1 MRTGKISESILKR
14 SILRQIKNYRD
25 EIRKG
30 AGVGEDC
37 AFFTWKSSASMED
50 TGQDRLAVSTQTI
63 TFPVRRAGYL
73 AVMAAANNLAA
84 SGAQPLAVTLALTF
98 PPDAEEAEL
107 DIQIVGGHTEVSQA
121 VNSPV
126 ISATVMGKV
135 MKPEAEKRNAAQMDI
150 VMSKWIG
157 LEGTAILADEKE
169 KELTERYPIS
179 LIQVAKECG
188 NYLSIASEAAIALKS
203 GVYAMHDVRNGGIF
217 GALWEL
223 SQKLGVGLNIDL
235 KNPIS

>member
-1 MRTGKISESILKR
+1 MSKALKNAHGRKGAVMRTGKISESILKR
-14 SILRQIKNYRD
+14 SILRQIKNDRD

-98 PPDAEEAEL
+98 PPDAEEAFLKETMRQAENCCAEL
-107 DIQIVGGHTEVSQA
+107 FEQ
-121 VNSPV
+121 
-126 ISATVMGKV
+126 
-135 MKPEAEKRNAAQMDI
+135 
-150 VMSKWIG
+150 SK
-157 LEGTAILADEKE
+157 E
-169 KELTERYPIS
+169 
-179 LIQVAKECG
+179 
-188 NYLSIASEAAIALKS
+188 
-203 GVYAMHDVRNGGIF
+203 
-217 GALWEL
+217 
-223 SQKLGVGLNIDL
+223 
-235 KNPIS
+235 